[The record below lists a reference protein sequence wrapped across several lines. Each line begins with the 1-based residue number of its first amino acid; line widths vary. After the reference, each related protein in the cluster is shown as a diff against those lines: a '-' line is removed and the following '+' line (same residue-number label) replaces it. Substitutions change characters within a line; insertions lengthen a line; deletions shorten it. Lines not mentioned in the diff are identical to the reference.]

1 MKILELIS
9 QLLPGGTDAFAVAGM
24 ASATIA
30 NAGQTPANGPDCP
43 TWPPDLFAVV
53 GSVIEASA
61 CYTYASPDRR
71 NMAAHEAYVEAI
83 QATAVAWSDDMMA
96 PPQVIRS
103 LWLDLVDKHGHLP
116 LEVVCDNAAAVTC
129 LLHLFAVADEA
140 SRGMGWGNSKGSNG
154 FMFSQ
159 LAMMILTN
167 DATNPLLPHLP
178 NSFCS
183 VVPPSVAVVLPK
195 SVTSSVGCTIRSLSH
210 YLALL
215 PPKSIIETSWKL
227 PSSGRQPE
235 DAAADPSA
243 PYDIRLLLIPFPFHV
258 PAKSFKLSTP
268 RTKLGN
274 GRYAPAYFSLEQLW
288 LEADG
293 AQLTGEHI
301 AKELVLPLIEKAE
314 REAGAKP
321 HGIVFPE
328 CALSKQVAEE
338 LVEALAESG
347 IEFVIAGILH
357 KDGDKGFNRA
367 CTFVIRQSEDGAVA
381 LSQDKHHRWR
391 LDRRQTD
398 RYALNFDPDPEN
410 DKWWEDIEVNRRKL
424 PFFGLRKEMSV
435 ATLICEDLART
446 DPAMTAIKAVGPNL
460 VVALLMDGP
469 QLAVR
474 WPGKYA
480 MVLAEDPGSAVL
492 TLTCAAMV
500 DRANWPE
507 SRPTRSV
514 GLWRDA
520 NGATQEIGLPAG
532 STGILLTLQSCKKHQ
547 STLDLRSDNEL
558 SRLLTLRT
566 IVPLFLANNPIW
578 V

>member
-1 MKILELIS
+1 MKVLDLIG
-9 QLLPGGTDAFAVAGM
+9 QLLPNGTDAFAVAGM
-24 ASATIA
+24 ASATT
-30 NAGQTPANGPDCP
+30 NTTQPPKKGPDCP

-53 GSVIEASA
+53 GTIVEASA
-61 CYTYASPDRR
+61 CYTYASPDRGDLV
-71 NMAAHEAYVEAI
+71 AHEAYVESV
-83 QATAVAWSDDMMA
+83 QATAVAWNGDLMA
-96 PPQVIRS
+96 PPSTVRD
-103 LWLDLVDKHGHLP
+103 LWTDLIDKYGHLP
-116 LEVVCDNAAAVTC
+116 IEDVCNDGSAIAC
-129 LLHLFAVADEA
+129 LLHLFAIADEA
-140 SRGMGWGNSKGSNG
+140 SRGMGWGKPKGASG
-154 FMFSQ
+154 LMFSQ
-159 LAMMILTN
+159 LAMMILTS
-167 DATNPLLPHLP
+167 DAPHSLLPHLP
-178 NSFCS
+178 NSFCC

-215 PPKSIIETSWKL
+215 PPKSVIETSWKL
-227 PSSGRQPE
+227 PSSGLTEE
-235 DAAADPSA
+235 DSEPSSA

-258 PAKSFKLSTP
+258 PAKSFQLSTS
-268 RTKLGN
+268 RTQLRN

-288 LEADG
+288 LEVEG
-293 AQLTGEHI
+293 SPITGERI
-301 AKELVLPLIEKAE
+301 AKELVIPLIEKTE

-321 HGIVFPE
+321 HGVVLPE
-328 CALSKQVAEE
+328 CALSQGVAED
-338 LVEALAESG
+338 LVEALADSG

-357 KDGDKGFNRA
+357 KEDGKAFNRA

-398 RYALNFDPDPEN
+398 RYALSFDSDPDN

-532 STGILLTLQSCKKHQ
+532 STGILLTLQSRKKHQ

-566 IVPLFLANNPIW
+566 IVPLFLAANPSW